1 MDVLQDNFV
10 KKENTFNEIWKRKKL
25 TSAVIANV
33 GLGAETAV
41 LRVTDGVAG
50 TVAVGLAGDDCDTA
64 SGRVG
69 IRQ

>member
-1 MDVLQDNFV
+1 MDVLRDNFV
-10 KKENTFNEIWKRKKL
+10 KKENTFSEIWKRKRL